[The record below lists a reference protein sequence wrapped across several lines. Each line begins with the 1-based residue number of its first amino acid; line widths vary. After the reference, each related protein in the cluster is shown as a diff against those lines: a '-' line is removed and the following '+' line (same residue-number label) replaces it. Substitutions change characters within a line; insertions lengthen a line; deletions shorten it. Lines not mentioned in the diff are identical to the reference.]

1 MDLQSNTQ
9 FYNAGSAQTMLQ
21 QPSEVPDT
29 DWFGSGFELRQK
41 LPLDGQA
48 QCCDMSARHALIV
61 FPEQTAGSTSVRKV
75 KAAGAAHNARYI
87 QSFVNEGHGFLQQG
101 CPC

>member
-21 QPSEVPDT
+21 HSSEVPDT

-41 LPLDGQA
+41 LALDGQA
-48 QCCDMSARHALIV
+48 
-61 FPEQTAGSTSVRKV
+61 
-75 KAAGAAHNARYI
+75 
-87 QSFVNEGHGFLQQG
+87 
-101 CPC
+101 